1 MKDMAQLEARA
12 LMVDRIQAALSETVD
27 LEELVGFRT
36 AMSEP
41 DARRKPLQW
50 IASGAV
56 GETALNKLR
65 ELAAKLTSDQTHT
78 EVRTNARSGTRYL
91 RRWAIKGGTANSRLN
106 VHIDVV
112 SDDEPAGFHIDQR
125 ASAMVVL
132 DGHVTEEW
140 TDGTATLG
148 PGTLCLQPARL
159 KRRRRL
165 PEGTRVAVLLIAT
178 GLRNELQR

>member
-1 MKDMAQLEARA
+1 
-12 LMVDRIQAALSETVD
+12 
-27 LEELVGFRT
+27 
-36 AMSEP
+36 
-41 DARRKPLQW
+41 
-50 IASGAV
+50 
-56 GETALNKLR
+56 
-65 ELAAKLTSDQTHT
+65 
-78 EVRTNARSGTRYL
+78 
-91 RRWAIKGGTANSRLN
+91 
-106 VHIDVV
+106 
-112 SDDEPAGFHIDQR
+112 
-125 ASAMVVL
+125 MVVL